1 MYFCVLPSL
10 LFLGRWVFSRSRSVK
25 WKLVPTWPV
34 FFYNFR
40 FDFFQNFPSWI
51 FHFILWLVAQTRH
64 YSFLSLFYLSII
76 CSSCPTYLFSL
87 SVGGGTRRTHSQKF
101 NLKKKKTMHKKKIPN
116 RNWKI
121 TLRMWM
127 RGGRKVKRKSLI
139 SPPPNYSFC
148 TQSPATLF
156 PTIRS
161 TRFCFV
167 WFFLNVPTNPVV
179 EKLFNIFFVVLIWN
193 IWLFSSHGQF
203 LRYGQRSWEPHH
215 REQRTFGDQVKL
227 NWNEWIGP

>member
-1 MYFCVLPSL
+1 MTFIIIFFRDGCISCLAGNWVHPGEFASSGIHSAFLMYFCVLPSL

-101 NLKKKKTMHKKKIPN
+101 NLKKQCTKKKDSEPELEDHVEDVDA
-116 RNWKI
+116 R
-121 TLRMWM
+121 
-127 RGGRKVKRKSLI
+127 RKKGKKKVAYF
-139 SPPPNYSFC
+139 SPS
-148 TQSPATLF
+148 
-156 PTIRS
+156 
-161 TRFCFV
+161 
-167 WFFLNVPTNPVV
+167 
-179 EKLFNIFFVVLIWN
+179 
-193 IWLFSSHGQF
+193 
-203 LRYGQRSWEPHH
+203 
-215 REQRTFGDQVKL
+215 
-227 NWNEWIGP
+227 

>member
-1 MYFCVLPSL
+1 MFCRPSCSSVAGFSHGHVVSNEN
-10 LFLGRWVFSRSRSVK
+10 LFQHDQFFFIIFGLIFFKIFQVEFFSFYIVIGCTNTP
-25 WKLVPTWPV
+25 L
-34 FFYNFR
+34 FF
-40 FDFFQNFPSWI
+40 SI
-51 FHFILWLVAQTRH
+51 
-64 YSFLSLFYLSII
+64 SFLSFDYLLILSYVSLLTL
-76 CSSCPTYLFSL
+76 CRGWNTTHTFSKI
-87 SVGGGTRRTHSQKF
+87 QF
-101 NLKKKKTMHKKKIPN
+101 KKTMHKKKKIPN

-167 WFFLNVPTNPVV
+167 
-179 EKLFNIFFVVLIWN
+179 
-193 IWLFSSHGQF
+193 
-203 LRYGQRSWEPHH
+203 
-215 REQRTFGDQVKL
+215 
-227 NWNEWIGP
+227 